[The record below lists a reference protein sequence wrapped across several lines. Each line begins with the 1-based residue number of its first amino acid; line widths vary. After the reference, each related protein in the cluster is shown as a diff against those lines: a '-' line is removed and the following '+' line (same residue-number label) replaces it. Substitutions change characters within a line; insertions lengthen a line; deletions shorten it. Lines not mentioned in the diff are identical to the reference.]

1 MTRLLISLT
10 LRAYYSLTSPIEQEP
25 VESLV
30 CKVGGCCDCNT
41 VSSTGTQ
48 MCMGCSGASSAGECA
63 TGETFIDCKG
73 GCFVYGG
80 KFSYKPGSTSLP
92 SACK

>member
-1 MTRLLISLT
+1 M
-10 LRAYYSLTSPIEQEP
+10 
-25 VESLV
+25 
-30 CKVGGCCDCNT
+30 
-41 VSSTGTQ
+41 SSTGTQ